1 MKYEHN
7 SMENAL
13 YDLYPVV
20 DKYPNTRSIRSVN
33 SFR

>member
-1 MKYEHN
+1 MKYAHN
-7 SMENAL
+7 GMENAS

-20 DKYPNTRSIRSVN
+20 DKYPYTRSIRSVN